1 MPASADSGKGL
12 LGLSH
17 QSLQGLCHGKA
28 KFSMRLWLIMDAVYG
43 ADLDHLA
50 RIQKADA
57 AGSGEI
63 AVKRRKPPASY
74 RSPIEFASNRPNL
87 DHGRRADQQYL
98 KAAVTG
104 LHVKGKGHIDQP
116 GHARKDRL
124 WRRGKASLH
133 VIGAQHDGQGIQ
145 RAVALQGDL
154 KPDSAIHVVAHH
166 RVIEG
171 CGSPGQPFLG
181 QFPGAAQGPPAN
193 LGPSNIRPKA
203 TVFATLQNRGGP
215 MRVAVSEG
223 HQNGHGNLFGTLR
236 ETSLKKDCGKSPRP
250 LGLSLGR
257 AHIEAN
263 HQPMREQMFNLNES
277 AAAPKGGL
285 IKDGSE
291 ATFMQDVIEASRDV
305 PVIVDFWAPWCGPC
319 KTLGPALEAA
329 VTEAK
334 GKVRMVKVNVDEN
347 QMIAGQLR
355 IQSIPTVYA
364 FWQGQPV
371 DGFQGALPGSEIKK
385 FLERIIALGGD
396 GGLAEAIEA
405 AEAMLAE
412 GAAVDAADTFAA
424 ILGEEPENAAAYSGL
439 VRSHLAMGNLE
450 QAEAFAANAP
460 AAIAGSK
467 ELDAAKAQ
475 INLAKQAA
483 KAGPVADLEAAVAAD
498 PANHQARFDLAAALL
513 ASDRTEE
520 AVDQLLEL
528 FRRDREWNE
537 GAAKTQLFTIFDAL
551 NAKDPI
557 VLKGRRKLSSMI
569 FA

>member
-1 MPASADSGKGL
+1 M
-12 LGLSH
+12 
-17 QSLQGLCHGKA
+17 
-28 KFSMRLWLIMDAVYG
+28 
-43 ADLDHLA
+43 
-50 RIQKADA
+50 
-57 AGSGEI
+57 
-63 AVKRRKPPASY
+63 
-74 RSPIEFASNRPNL
+74 
-87 DHGRRADQQYL
+87 
-98 KAAVTG
+98 
-104 LHVKGKGHIDQP
+104 
-116 GHARKDRL
+116 
-124 WRRGKASLH
+124 
-133 VIGAQHDGQGIQ
+133 
-145 RAVALQGDL
+145 ALQRDL
-154 KPDSAIHVVAHH
+154 EPNAAIHVVAHH
-166 RVIEG
+166 RVVIG
-171 CGSPGQPFLG
+171 RGPTGQSLLYK
-181 QFPGAAQGPPAN
+181 FPCRAKGTPAD
-193 LGPSNIRPKA
+193 LRPTHIRAKA
-203 TVFATLQNRGGP
+203 TVFPPLKDRRRP
-215 MRVAVSEG
+215 VCVAVAKG
-223 HQNGHGNLFGTLR
+223 HQNRHDTPNICLANP
-236 ETSLKKDCGKSPRP
+236 SHKKDGGKSPLP

-257 AHIEAN
+257 AHIGAN
-263 HQPMREQMFNLNES
+263 HQPERDQMFNLNET
-277 AAAPKGGL
+277 AATPKGAL

-291 ATFMQDVIEASRDV
+291 ATFMQDVIEASREV

-371 DGFQGALPGSEIKK
+371 DGFQGAIPGSEIRK
-385 FLERIIALGGD
+385 FLDRIIALGGD

-412 GAAVDAADTFAA
+412 GAAVDAAETFAA
-424 ILGEEPENAAAYSGL
+424 ILGEEPENAAAYGGL
-439 VRSHLAMGNLE
+439 IRAHLALGNIE
-450 QAEAFAANAP
+450 QAEAFADNAP
-460 AAIAGSK
+460 KSIATAKEIEAAR
-467 ELDAAKAQ
+467 AQ

-483 KAGPVADLEAAVAAD
+483 KAGPVAELEAVVAAD

-513 ASDRTEE
+513 AQDRTEE

-528 FRRDREWNE
+528 FRLDREWNG